1 MTPNHV
7 SVTNVSYLQEGA
19 RLDGELSA
27 IQQQKGRE
35 RQALVVTMQ
44 KAEENANLLVEQ
56 LMAANASAIRT
67 EDLLEQMEAEKR
79 MNEQWW
85 QVL

>member
-1 MTPNHV
+1 
-7 SVTNVSYLQEGA
+7 
-19 RLDGELSA
+19 
-27 IQQQKGRE
+27 
-35 RQALVVTMQ
+35 MQ